1 MSAPRAGG
9 APPPGG
15 SHQVEVGL
23 SQAGQREQVLPARDD
38 PILILCASSASSSS
52 APPPSEASS
61 ASRALLP
68 ARDSQ
73 VRPVRLLSA
82 LGTSRRPLLLKSIAC
97 RLPARERSSSCSR
110 RCHCFPAHAGAPPS
124 ATLPILY
131 VYCRSAALLCT
142 EFYAPPS
149 ARSVLKGDRAVCE
162 VRGRGER
169 IRITTTAGLP
179 ASARSRPSA
188 LPGAGA
194 H

>member
-1 MSAPRAGG
+1 M
-9 APPPGG
+9 
-15 SHQVEVGL
+15 
-23 SQAGQREQVLPARDD
+23 LPARDD

-61 ASRALLP
+61 SSSSSRPAASRALLP

-82 LGTSRRPLLLKSIAC
+82 LGTSRRPLLLKSSAC

-131 VYCRSAALLCT
+131 VYCQSAALLCT

-149 ARSVLKGDRAVCE
+149 VRSVLKGDRAVCE

-169 IRITTTAGLP
+169 IRLTTTAGLP
-179 ASARSRPSA
+179 ASARSRSSA